1 LIFFILINLVSFIFI
16 FAEVYGI
23 YSTLRTEVL
32 SFTFIIELLGFIF
45 LLVVGIVRYI
55 IVSGLYAGYAK
66 KEKGKEIRNENRV

>member
-1 LIFFILINLVSFIFI
+1 VSFISI
-16 FAEVYGI
+16 FAEVCGI

-55 IVSGLYAGYAK
+55 VIVSGLYTGYAK
-66 KEKGKEIRNENRV
+66 KEREKKLEMKTEFKI

>member
-1 LIFFILINLVSFIFI
+1 MSFIFI

-55 IVSGLYAGYAK
+55 VIVSGLYTGYAK